1 MVYAIAVVSAL
12 ILPYAVLKAF
22 ELKQRRKNK
31 RWSDESAEVV
41 DNWKYPSN
49 FY

>member
-1 MVYAIAVVSAL
+1 MVAAIIIASVF
-12 ILPYAVLKAF
+12 ILPYAIIKAI
-22 ELKQRRKNK
+22 ELQKIKKNK
-31 RWSDESAEVV
+31 RWSNESAETI

>member
-1 MVYAIAVVSAL
+1 MVAAIIIASVF
-12 ILPYAVLKAF
+12 ILPYAVLKAI
-22 ELKQRRKNK
+22 ELQKIKKNK
-31 RWSDESAEVV
+31 RWSDDEAEVI

>member
-1 MVYAIAVVSAL
+1 MVVAIVIASVF
-12 ILPYAVLKAF
+12 ILPYAIIKAI
-22 ELKQRRKNK
+22 ELQKIKKNK
-31 RWSDESAEVV
+31 RWSNKSADVI

>member
-1 MVYAIAVVSAL
+1 MVVAIVIASVF
-12 ILPYAVLKAF
+12 ILPYAIIKAI

-31 RWSDESAEVV
+31 RWSNDEAEVV